1 VRARALAAAAVA
13 LVAVSCR
20 TTQLPI
26 VPLAVDDPR
35 PEQLLAGLASRS
47 ARLDALR
54 GMARLAV
61 DGPEGSLRS
70 KQVLVA
76 ARPARLRVEILG
88 FLSQT
93 QALLVTDGTSF
104 AFFDAREHR
113 FEEAPLRP
121 GLLWEVAGIDLEPG
135 EAVRVLLGAPQ
146 LEALRTSG
154 AALLPDGG
162 LQLIQADPSGRARQA
177 LEFDAE
183 GRLRRL
189 AAWDADGVAAFDV
202 RYDDLEPVGETPFA
216 HRIDIAFPATGVKA
230 RIDLS
235 QVALNPELAP
245 GVFELQLPAGSGGG

>member
-1 VRARALAAAAVA
+1 VRVRAFAAVAAA

-20 TTQLPI
+20 TTQPPI
-26 VPLAVDDPR
+26 VPLAIDDPR
-35 PEQLLAGLASRS
+35 PALLLASLESRS

-61 DGPEGSLRS
+61 DGPEGSIRS

-93 QALLVTDGTSF
+93 QALLVTDGSTF

-113 FEEAPLRP
+113 YEEAPLRP

-135 EAVRVLLGAPQ
+135 EAVRVLLGAPE
-146 LEALRTSG
+146 LEALRPSG

-162 LQLIQADPSGRARQA
+162 LQLILVDPSGRARQA

-183 GRLRRL
+183 GGLRRL
-189 AAWDADGVAAFDV
+189 AAWDADGVADFEV
-202 RYDDLEPVGETPFA
+202 HYDDLESVGETPFA

-235 QVALNPELAP
+235 QVALNPELDP
-245 GVFELQLPAGSGGG
+245 SVFELRVPAGPGGG

>member
-1 VRARALAAAAVA
+1 MRARAFAAAAVA

-20 TTQLPI
+20 TTQPPV
-26 VPLAVDDPR
+26 VPLAIDDPR
-35 PEQLLAGLASRS
+35 PARLLASLESRS
-47 ARLDALR
+47 ARLNAVR

-61 DGPEGSLRS
+61 DGPEGSIRS

-93 QALLVTDGTSF
+93 QALLVTDGTTF

-113 FEEAPLRP
+113 YEEAPLRP

-146 LEALRTSG
+146 LETLRPSG

-162 LQLIQADPSGRARQA
+162 LQVILVDPSGRARRA
-177 LEFDAE
+177 LEFDAD

-189 AAWDADGVAAFDV
+189 AAWEADGVAAFDV

-245 GVFELQLPAGSGGG
+245 SVFELQRPAASGGG